1 MQKDVLTALLLTAPM
16 VFILS
21 VMLGERL
28 GEGGV
33 SSDRR
38 VPASKEWSCSVS

>member
-16 VFILS
+16 VFISS
-21 VMLGERL
+21 VMPGERL

-33 SSDRR
+33 SSDRKG
-38 VPASKEWSCSVS
+38 ASF